1 MRARLW
7 CGLCKR
13 PAMMSARAGLG
24 ERALKLMAERA
35 MARTAFGKPI
45 AEQGAFRK
53 QLAECRV
60 ELDAAR
66 CLGRTALLVQCHDG
80 SDPSAN
86 MLISWRA
93 ACSCCALV
101 SMAT

>member
-1 MRARLW
+1 MV
-7 CGLCKR
+7 
-13 PAMMSARAGLG
+13 RAGLG

-53 QLAECRV
+53 QLAECRI

-66 CLGRTALLVQCHDG
+66 WLFRNGIARNLPRGGDDGLTCSMLWLCSRAYGHPKRTALSQ
-80 SDPSAN
+80 
-86 MLISWRA
+86 
-93 ACSCCALV
+93 
-101 SMAT
+101 